1 MQIEPIGI
9 LAALLGLAILAAGPV
24 AGIYGLAVTALLGAA
39 AAIKLPA
46 LGDASIMPCHLII
59 PFFLLAVLRS
69 AELRRGMLAALTA
82 PRAGFW
88 FLAAIGFGAVTAIF
102 LPRIFAG
109 ATMVYSLTRS
119 GIDVGVV
126 MTPLGPRAGN
136 ITQTG
141 YLLGD
146 VACFAAVAALIAR
159 GEARHV
165 LAALLLAAGLHLVFA
180 LVDLATFATG
190 TGDVLSIIRNANY
203 RMLNE
208 GVIGGFKRIVGSFT
222 EAGAYAYVAIGF
234 YAFCL
239 QLWLRGVS
247 TRLTGGLAAGQALA
261 LLLSTSS
268 AAYAAFGAY
277 NLVAYAG
284 CLRRASAGRG
294 GDWRTNSYLVGT
306 PVLAVLVVLGLM
318 LIPSVW
324 TMVTGLFDATVSNKM
339 SSQSGVERARWNLYA
354 LQSAVDTFG
363 IGAGVGSVRASSF
376 LVALVANVGVIGTL
390 LYGAFLAVTVLSRE
404 ARAAAGPA
412 EPVMAAAASAC
423 LATLLAAAV
432 TLGSIDLG
440 LFFVILA
447 ALATT
452 APGIRAAH
460 PAGLG
465 LQSVDLAIPTR
476 PGLAPVA
483 LTRPG
488 RARVANGPSPA

>member
-9 LAALLGLAILAAGPV
+9 LAALLGLAVLAFGPVVGIYALAA
-24 AGIYGLAVTALLGAA
+24 TSLLGAA

-59 PFFLLAVLRS
+59 PFLMIAVLRS
-69 AELRRGMLAALTA
+69 AELRGGMMAALTF

-88 FLAAIGFGAVTAIF
+88 FLAAIVFGAVTAVF

-126 MTPLGPRAGN
+126 MTPLGPRASN
-136 ITQTG
+136 ITQTA

-146 VACFAAVAALIAR
+146 VACYAAFAALIAR
-159 GEARHV
+159 GDGRHA
-165 LAALLLAAGLHLVFA
+165 LAALLLAAGLHLAFA
-180 LVDLATFATG
+180 LLDLATFATG
-190 TGDVLSIIRNANY
+190 TGDVLGFIRNANY

-247 TRLTGGLAAGQALA
+247 TRLTGALAAGQALA

-284 CLRRASAGRG
+284 CLRRAGEGRG
-294 GDWRTNSYLVGT
+294 GDWRTNAYLVGT

-339 SSQSGVERARWNLYA
+339 SSQSGVERARWNAYA
-354 LQSAVDTFG
+354 LQSAIDTLG
-363 IGAGVGSVRASSF
+363 MGAGVGSVRASSF
-376 LVALVANVGVIGTL
+376 LVALVSNVGVVGTL
-390 LYGAFLAVTVLSRE
+390 LYGAFLTATVTRSASVPE
-404 ARAAAGPA
+404 GGQEPVRAAARG
-412 EPVMAAAASAC
+412 AC
-423 LATLLAAAV
+423 LATLLAATV

-440 LFFVILA
+440 LFFVIFA

-452 APGIRAAH
+452 APEARAAW
-460 PAGLG
+460 PAVLRPIASG
-465 LQSVDLAIPTR
+465 DLT
-476 PGLAPVA
+476 LAPVA
-483 LTRPG
+483 LPRLGAPL
-488 RARVANGPSPA
+488 APNHS